1 MVDEKLKEV
10 FDRIDDRT
18 KEEEEIM
25 DEEFNEKQEE
35 KRMRQLRFDCINFIA
50 TKQEDIATEYLV
62 DWIKERSFI
71 YTTRDDVKSEIWIYD
86 NGIYKPNGAS
96 YIREVVRKI
105 LIQPYTPQRANKV
118 IAKIEADTM
127 IDADK
132 FFDTSYVDEICV
144 KNGILNLCTRELMD
158 FTPEKIFFNKL
169 PVEFNPMA
177 ECGIIDIFFE
187 DVLKE
192 KDDKDVLYELAGF
205 CLHKEYFLEKA
216 FMFVGDG
223 ANGKSKTLA
232 LLKEFL
238 GIENT
243 CSVRLSQMADLSSSA
258 LCELHNRLINIAGDL
273 DNTALKQTGVFKELT
288 GGDPLQVKRKYLRDL
303 KFMNYAK
310 MVFAAN
316 ELPKVYDLKEG
327 FWRRWILLEFPYKF
341 LPAKELRE
349 RKNEKNLRLQDPEI
363 IKKLT
368 TKTQLSGL
376 LNKALIGL
384 DNLKKNKDFSYSKG
398 TASVKD
404 FWIRKSDSFTAFC
417 LDNIEEDYDGFVI
430 KKKLRN
436 EFLKYCKKY
445 KVKGVGDKAM
455 KVVLEDLF
463 GSIEGRKLLE
473 SGQDYVWEG
482 IKLKENVGGC

>member
-1 MVDEKLKEV
+1 MIDKELEKV
-10 FDRIDDRT
+10 FDRIDNQT
-18 KEEEEIM
+18 PEEKERKDTEWRNQQVRNKEAQLKY
-25 DEEFNEKQEE
+25 DVLQFVALRQEE
-35 KRMRQLRFDCINFIA
+35 H
-50 TKQEDIATEYLV
+50 ATERIV
-62 DWIKERSFI
+62 DHIKDNNSI
-71 YTTRDDVKSEIWIYD
+71 YTTRDDLKSEIWIYD
-86 NGIYKPNGAS
+86 DGIYKPNGMS
-96 YIREVVRKI
+96 FIREFARDI
-105 LIQPYTPQRANKV
+105 LLHYYTPQRANKI

-127 IDADK
+127 IDIEE
-132 FFDTSYVDEICV
+132 FFDKQYVDEICV
-144 KNGILNLCTRELMD
+144 QNGILNLDTRDLTD
-158 FTPEKIFFNKL
+158 FTPNKIFFNKL
-169 PVEFNPMA
+169 PVTYDPLA
-177 ECGIIDIFFE
+177 ECRVIDAFFE

-216 FMFVGDG
+216 FMFIGDG
-223 ANGKSKTLA
+223 ANGKSKTLS

-243 CSVRLSQMADLSSSA
+243 CSVKLSQMSDLSSSS

-273 DNTALKQTGVFKELT
+273 DNTALKYTGVFRELT

-303 KFMNYAK
+303 KFINYAK
-310 MVFAAN
+310 MVFACN

-341 LPAKELRE
+341 LPQSEINLR
-349 RKNEKNLRLQDPEI
+349 KDEKNLRIQDPNI

-376 LNKALIGL
+376 LNKSLDGL

-398 TASVKD
+398 TATVKD

-417 LDNIEEDYDGFVI
+417 LDHIEPDYEGFII

-436 EFLKYCKKY
+436 EFVKYCKKY
-445 KVKGVGDKAM
+445 NVKGASDKSI

-463 GSIEGRKLLE
+463 GVVEGRKMLD
-473 SGQDYVWEG
+473 SGHDYVWEG
-482 IKLKENVGGC
+482 IKLKDNC